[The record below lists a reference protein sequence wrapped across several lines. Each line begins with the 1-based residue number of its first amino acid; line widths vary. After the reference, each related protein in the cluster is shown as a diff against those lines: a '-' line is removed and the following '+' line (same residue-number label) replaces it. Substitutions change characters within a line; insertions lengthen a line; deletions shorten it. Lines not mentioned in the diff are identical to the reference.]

1 MQSLTVLVL
10 AVLLACAA
18 AFKAGA
24 RGASALRMSSDVDR
38 LVGKVAQSKLL
49 TKVRVLAQSCLLAL
63 PNVSLP
69 HSSHLLSSPHPH
81 ATTDR
86 RPSWGC

>member
-24 RGASALRMSSDVDR
+24 RGSALRMSSDVDR

-49 TKVRVLAQSCLLAL
+49 TKVRVLGQSCLLAL